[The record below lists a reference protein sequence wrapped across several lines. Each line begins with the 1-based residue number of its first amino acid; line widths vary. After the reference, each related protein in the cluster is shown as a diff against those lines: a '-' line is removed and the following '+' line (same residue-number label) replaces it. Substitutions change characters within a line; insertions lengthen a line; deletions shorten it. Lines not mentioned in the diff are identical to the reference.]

1 MLKQVYTTREVKAP
15 AEPEEADEDLGPCA
29 ATVFPAKPVAALTI
43 KHRHQPWESFQYR
56 HIGARSTY
64 EPTRFMVE
72 FVGDEEKWRI
82 VVTGRNLER
91 IYRQVIQQR
100 LEWIREADRGE
111 FAPDKEPVILTIR
124 AEPVEEEKGRRGQ
137 GE

>member
-1 MLKQVYTTREVKAP
+1 MLKQAYTSKEIRTQ
-15 AEPEEADEDLGPCA
+15 AEPEEAEEDLGPCA

-43 KHRHQPWESFQYR
+43 KHRNKPWESFQYR

-82 VVTGRNLER
+82 VVTGRNLEK
-91 IYRQVIQQR
+91 IYRNVIHQR
-100 LEWIREADRGE
+100 LEWIKEAERD

-124 AEPVEEEKGRRGQ
+124 AEPVEEEKARRGR
-137 GE
+137 EE